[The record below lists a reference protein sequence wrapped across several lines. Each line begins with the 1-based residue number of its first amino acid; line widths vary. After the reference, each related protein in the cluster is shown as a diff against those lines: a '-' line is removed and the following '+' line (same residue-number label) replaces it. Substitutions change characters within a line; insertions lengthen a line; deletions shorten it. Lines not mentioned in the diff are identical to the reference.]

1 MATTIIIINRLFC
14 RVKYISVWILK
25 KNQKQNT
32 DWYAPSFLLFGH
44 EFQHILKNSSFFFLS
59 LLVLTSILPILCL
72 ITQRIQDYSP
82 CWRFILIRMVSWCF
96 VSVSTEALKGQ
107 TKHSSIYIV
116 WNHSYSGISMST
128 QSRRVVRLH
137 RQPNDSLYRDHIL
150 SYDWHRSLT
159 KLYRQQCVVV
169 RQRSTLNLCYS
180 IY

>member
-1 MATTIIIINRLFC
+1 MFDRRRGGDEEMWSGLRLTLVLDSLWLTQSRPPLPLSETSQLCVSANMQRFDRAPRWPPLLLLSIDC
-14 RVKYISVWILK
+14 FAGSSISPSEFKK

-82 CWRFILIRMVSWCF
+82 GWRFILIRMVSWCF
-96 VSVSTEALKGQ
+96 VSVSTEALNGQ

-116 WNHSYSGISMST
+116 
-128 QSRRVVRLH
+128 
-137 RQPNDSLYRDHIL
+137 
-150 SYDWHRSLT
+150 
-159 KLYRQQCVVV
+159 
-169 RQRSTLNLCYS
+169 
-180 IY
+180 